1 MASGRGKMPHNNR
14 VSSSSSLKMNEIWT
28 KTIGYDPYAT
38 GEDLN
43 GKEDEL
49 NDRSAGLLLLAKM
62 SNLSGSET
70 RGACTRCGMV
80 GHLTFQC
87 RNTPKLNVPD
97 ESDSDSSSSEEV
109 ENVSQPLSNSSNNSP
124 SR

>member
-1 MASGRGKMPHNNR
+1 
-14 VSSSSSLKMNEIWT
+14 MNDIWT
-28 KTIGYDPYAT
+28 KTIGYDPYS
-38 GEDLN
+38 GEDH
-43 GKEDEL
+43 KEEEQ

-87 RNTPKLNVPD
+87 RNTPKSSIPN
-97 ESDSDSSSSEEV
+97 ESDSDSSSSEEEKLV
-109 ENVSQPLSNSSNNSP
+109 TEKVS
-124 SR
+124 

>member
-1 MASGRGKMPHNNR
+1 MPHDNR
-14 VSSSSSLKMNEIWT
+14 VSSSSSLKMNDIWT

-38 GEDLN
+38 GEDLH
-43 GKEDEL
+43 GKEEEE
-49 NDRSAGLLLLAKM
+49 NARSAGLLLLAKM

-87 RNTPKLNVPD
+87 RNTPKINVP
-97 ESDSDSSSSEEV
+97 ESESDSSSSEEEKV
-109 ENVSQPLSNSSNNSP
+109 IENPVSSNFSNFPIDYSF
-124 SR
+124 R